1 MLKNNLW
8 DTINNIFNN
17 EPKIWNY
24 YNINLN
30 NPLEGKEQAAE
41 FIYKYFKYACK
52 INLFI
57 DIDGQGIGRNFS
69 RNIHTAIVFF
79 IGAGI
84 QLKIDPALYI
94 KSRIRGDEEQY
105 LFSYIWYLTCL
116 AHDFGY
122 IFEENDYNDELEYM
136 KDCVSYL
143 NKYNLVDDFYKK
155 CILNKNVHSPQKG
168 GVVFYDSYFDMV
180 KFSNEKLIAKPF
192 YSYRTINNYF
202 RYRLFEMDKVDHGI
216 LGGQRFYSELSNIYK
231 EKKYSN
237 RSNLYCYPKR
247 ENSNRQIKFYSDQKR
262 IWKYIRN
269 CIQAHNIYKASESSR
284 DIYIKYGLDELLPEN
299 YNKIAYENNPVLF
312 ILCLADTI
320 EPTKKFVNDS
330 SEYIL
335 KNISVNYDN
344 QNNRLNIKVSKKLQ
358 DKTGYNSYINSV
370 KELSDW
376 CDVTIKFL

>member
-1 MLKNNLW
+1 MLKNNLL
-8 DTINNIFNN
+8 DTISNIFNN

-52 INLFI
+52 INLYI
-57 DIDGQGIGRNFS
+57 DIDSQGIGRNFS

-79 IGAGI
+79 IGAAI

-105 LFSYIWYLTCL
+105 PFSYIWYLTCL

-136 KDCVSYL
+136 KECVPYL

-155 CILNKNVHSPQKG
+155 IILNEPVCLYKKG
-168 GVVFYDSYFDMV
+168 YKLFGVPYTDGVQ
-180 KFSNEKLIAKPF
+180 FSNEKLITKPF

-202 RYRLFEMDKVDHGI
+202 RYRLFEMGKLDHGI
-216 LGGQRFYSELSNIYK
+216 LGGERFYRELVEMYFKDRYSSNG
-231 EKKYSN
+231 
-237 RSNLYCYPKR
+237 
-247 ENSNRQIKFYSDQKR
+247 QVKFYYDQIR
-262 IWKYIRN
+262 VWKYIRN
-269 CIQAHNIYKASESSR
+269 CIQAHNIYKASDSSR
-284 DIYIKYGLDELLPEN
+284 NIYIKYGLDELLSDN

-320 EPTKKFVNDS
+320 EPTKKFVNDPP
-330 SEYIL
+330 EYIL

-344 QNNRLNIKVSKKLQ
+344 QKNMLNIKLSKKLQ

-376 CDVTIKFL
+376 CDVTINFL

>member
-1 MLKNNLW
+1 MLKNNLL

-52 INLFI
+52 INLYI
-57 DIDGQGIGRNFS
+57 DIDSQGIGRNFS

-79 IGAGI
+79 IGAAI
-84 QLKIDPALYI
+84 QLKIDPAWYI

-105 LFSYIWYLTCL
+105 PFSYIWYLTCL

-136 KDCVSYL
+136 KECVPYL
-143 NKYNLVDDFYKK
+143 NKYTLVYDFYRK
-155 CILNKNVHSPQKG
+155 CILNKPVHSPQKG
-168 GVVFYDSYFDMV
+168 DVVLYDSYFDMV
-180 KFSNEKLIAKPF
+180 KFSNGMLIIRPV

-202 RYRLFEMDKVDHGI
+202 RYRLFEMGKLDHGI
-216 LGGQRFYSELSNIYK
+216 LGGERFYRELVEIYIKDRYSSNG
-231 EKKYSN
+231 
-237 RSNLYCYPKR
+237 
-247 ENSNRQIKFYSDQKR
+247 QVKFHYDQKR
-262 IWKYIRN
+262 LWKYIRN

-299 YNKIAYENNPVLF
+299 YNKIVYDNNPILF

-320 EPTKKFVNDS
+320 EPTKKFVNDPP
-330 SEYIL
+330 EYIL

-358 DKTGYNSYINSV
+358 DKTGYDSYINSV

-376 CDVTIKFL
+376 CDVTIKLL